1 VDKESSSL
9 IKGTVLLGGCFLIFG
24 SLVIFGESIW
34 GPQLVKIRERSVK
47 QSSTYTDA
55 RVAELRRSSIEIC
68 SPGTPKQNVP
78 GLLTLFVQTADELK
92 DTNIPDD
99 LKEMVKLARNGKS
112 FCAN

>member
-1 VDKESSSL
+1 MDKESFSF
-9 IKGTVLLGGCFLIFG
+9 IKGPVLLGVSFLILG
-24 SLVIFGESIW
+24 SFVIFGESIW
-34 GPQLVKIRERSVK
+34 GPQLVKIRENGIRN
-47 QSSTYTDA
+47 SSTYTEG
-55 RVAELRRSSIEIC
+55 RVADLRSGAIRIC
-68 SPGTPKQNVP
+68 SPDTPKQNVP